1 MIKLENVTFKY
12 DEVVLDDISINI
24 KKNKVTFII
33 GINGSGKTTLAN
45 IISGLL
51 FSKNGKVY
59 LDDIELTKK
68 IDNKIIRK
76 KVGMVFQN
84 PSNQI
89 IFSKVYDDI
98 KFTLENMK
106 YPKDEIPTLIKNS
119 LEKVN
124 MINYIDANPYKLS
137 GGQKQRVAIASQL
150 SYSPDY
156 LIFDEATSMIDI
168 SGKKDI
174 YKLLKTLKKN
184 MGIIYITNDMSE
196 LIYADDIIILDNH
209 KAYKYSL
216 LDIVKNNDILTRH
229 KLNIP
234 FILKLA
240 SLLNIKN
247 IDKINE
253 KYILE
258 RINDL

>member
-12 DEVVLDDISINI
+12 DEVVLDNISINI

-33 GINGSGKTTLAN
+33 GINGSGKSTLAN

-106 YPKDEIPTLIKNS
+106 YPKDEIPALIKNS

-124 MINYIDANPYKLS
+124 MIDYIDANPYKLS

-196 LIYADDIIILDNH
+196 L
-209 KAYKYSL
+209 
-216 LDIVKNNDILTRH
+216 
-229 KLNIP
+229 P
-234 FILKLA
+234 A
-240 SLLNIKN
+240 SAF
-247 IDKINE
+247 E
-253 KYILE
+253 AHQFQS
-258 RINDL
+258 R

>member
-33 GINGSGKTTLAN
+33 GINGSGKSTLAN

-168 SGKKDI
+168 SGKNDI

>member
-12 DEVVLDDISINI
+12 DEIVLDDISINI

-33 GINGSGKTTLAN
+33 GINGSGKSTLAN

-59 LDDIELTKK
+59 IDDIELTKK
-68 IDNKIIRK
+68 TDNKIIRK

-124 MINYIDANPYKLS
+124 MIDYIDANPYKLS

-150 SYSPDY
+150 SYSPNY

-196 LIYADDIIILDNH
+196 LIYADDIIILDDH
-209 KAYKYSL
+209 KIYKYSL

-240 SLLNIKN
+240 SLLNIKD

>member
-33 GINGSGKTTLAN
+33 GINGSGKSTLAN

-124 MINYIDANPYKLS
+124 MIDYIDANPYKLS

-229 KLNIP
+229 KLDIP

-240 SLLNIKN
+240 SLLNIKD

>member
-1 MIKLENVTFKY
+1 
-12 DEVVLDDISINI
+12 
-24 KKNKVTFII
+24 
-33 GINGSGKTTLAN
+33 
-45 IISGLL
+45 
-51 FSKNGKVY
+51 
-59 LDDIELTKK
+59 
-68 IDNKIIRK
+68 
-76 KVGMVFQN
+76 MVFQN

-124 MINYIDANPYKLS
+124 MIDYIDANPYKLS

-240 SLLNIKN
+240 SLLNIKD

>member
-33 GINGSGKTTLAN
+33 GINGSGKSTLAN

-119 LEKVN
+119 LKKVN
-124 MINYIDANPYKLS
+124 MIDYIDANPYKLS

-240 SLLNIKN
+240 SLLNIKD

>member
-33 GINGSGKTTLAN
+33 GINGSGKSTLAN

-124 MINYIDANPYKLS
+124 MIDYIDANPYKLS

>member
-33 GINGSGKTTLAN
+33 GINGSGKSTLAN

-84 PSNQI
+84 QSNQI

-124 MINYIDANPYKLS
+124 MIDYIDANPYKLS

-240 SLLNIKN
+240 SLLNIKD

>member
-12 DEVVLDDISINI
+12 DEIVLDDISINI

-33 GINGSGKTTLAN
+33 GINGSGKSTLAN

-124 MINYIDANPYKLS
+124 MIDYIDANPYKLS

-150 SYSPDY
+150 SYSPNY

-216 LDIVKNNDILTRH
+216 LDIVKNNNILTRH

-240 SLLNIKN
+240 NSLNIKD

>member
-33 GINGSGKTTLAN
+33 GINGSGKSTLAN

-124 MINYIDANPYKLS
+124 MIDYIDANPYKLS

-240 SLLNIKN
+240 SLLNIKD
-247 IDKINE
+247 IDNINE

>member
-33 GINGSGKTTLAN
+33 GINGSGKSTLAN

-124 MINYIDANPYKLS
+124 MTDYIDANPYKLS

-240 SLLNIKN
+240 SLLNIKD

>member
-33 GINGSGKTTLAN
+33 GINGSGKSTLAN

-106 YPKDEIPTLIKNS
+106 YSKDEIPTLIKNS

-124 MINYIDANPYKLS
+124 MIDYIDANPYKLS

-168 SGKKDI
+168 SGKNDI

-196 LIYADDIIILDNH
+196 LIYADDIIILDDH
-209 KAYKYSL
+209 KIYKYSL

>member
-1 MIKLENVTFKY
+1 MIKLKNVTFKY

-33 GINGSGKTTLAN
+33 GINGSGKSTLAN

-124 MINYIDANPYKLS
+124 MIDYIDANPYKLS

-240 SLLNIKN
+240 SLLNIKD

>member
-33 GINGSGKTTLAN
+33 GINGSGKSTLAN

-124 MINYIDANPYKLS
+124 MIDYIDANPYKLS

-168 SGKKDI
+168 SGKNDI

-240 SLLNIKN
+240 SLLNIKD

>member
-33 GINGSGKTTLAN
+33 GINGSGKSTLAN

-124 MINYIDANPYKLS
+124 MIDYIDANPYKLS

-240 SLLNIKN
+240 SLLNIKD